1 MNTNLPLISVITTF
15 FNAEKFIINALGSV
29 DIQKFTKFNIEYI
42 IVDDKSEDKSR
53 EMVDVYVNKVSKNKN
68 IRYKVIEPDKN
79 LGCGGARKF
88 GIEHAKGNYF
98 MFLDAD
104 DYYIN
109 SDFIQRAY
117 DDITSKKADIVE
129 YGVVYNQTDGNK
141 TPSCSSN
148 EITITDPTTAE
159 LYLFRDNLIKF
170 NVWSKIYTKDIVN
183 SYEYSDV
190 RTFEDVRTIPIWVS
204 KAKKIVIMPSCE
216 INYRAVDGS
225 IIRGNHIDTRLGTI
239 SAISSLFENFKDNK
253 SILKAMYGRA
263 MVDLDIVLHNHS
275 SENYGFNEMSG
286 YNTKMLSYIYP
297 ETYKELTYSIE
308 EENKIENK

>member
-53 EMVDVYVNKVSKNKN
+53 EMVDVFVNKVSKNKN
-68 IRYKVIEPDKN
+68 IIYKVIEPDKN

>member
-53 EMVDVYVNKVSKNKN
+53 EMVDVFVNKVSKNKN

>member
-53 EMVDVYVNKVSKNKN
+53 EMVDVFVNKVSKNKN

-308 EENKIENK
+308 EENK